1 MRNVRCSR
9 VAAAL
14 VTSACLVLSG
24 CGGSGTGSGKTKI
37 TFWDDNGG
45 PARTPVWQ
53 HIIAEFTKA
62 NPDIDVEYVG
72 IPIAQV
78 QQKYDT
84 AIAGGGL
91 PDVGGVST
99 AMLANLVAQKA
110 LDTVDDKVS
119 GGKLNEQVLATVRET
134 VPD

>member
-1 MRNVRCSR
+1 MGKLRWSR

-14 VTSACLVLSG
+14 VTVVCLVLAG
-24 CGGSGTGSGKTKI
+24 CGGTGTGNGKTKI

-62 NPDIDVEYVG
+62 NPDIDVQYVG

-110 LDTVDDKVS
+110 LDPVDLS
-119 GGKLNEQVLATVRET
+119 GLPLNEQVVNSVKATV
-134 VPD
+134 

>member
-1 MRNVRCSR
+1 MRSSR
-9 VAAAL
+9 WLTAAAL
-14 VTSACLVLSG
+14 AMGACLALAG
-24 CGGSGTGSGKTKI
+24 CGSGSSSGSGGGTTKI

-53 HIIAEFTKA
+53 HIIDEFQKA
-62 NPDIDVEYVG
+62 NPNIKVEYVPV
-72 IPIAQV
+72 PIAQI

-99 AMLANLVAQKA
+99 AMLANLVPQKA
-110 LDTVDDKVS
+110 LDAVDD
-119 GGKLNEQVLATVRET
+119 QVNNSSLKG
-134 VPD
+134 

>member
-1 MRNVRCSR
+1 MRPVDRRRSSTTG
-9 VAAAL
+9 L
-14 VTSACLVLSG
+14 TG
-24 CGGSGTGSGKTKI
+24 CGGESAPAGDGTTTI

-53 HIIAEFTKA
+53 HIIAEFQKA
-62 NPDIDVEYVG
+62 NPKIKVQYVG

-91 PDVGGVST
+91 PDVGGRHDGD
-99 AMLANLVAQKA
+99 AGQPGRPEGARP
-110 LDTVDDKVS
+110 
-119 GGKLNEQVLATVRET
+119 GR
-134 VPD
+134 PDRRCP

>member
-1 MRNVRCSR
+1 MRISRWSR
-9 VAAAL
+9 VAAL
-14 VTSACLVLSG
+14 VVGACLAIAG
-24 CGGSGTGSGKTKI
+24 CGGSRSGKTKI

-45 PARTPVWQ
+45 PARTPVWE
-53 HIIAEFTKA
+53 HIIAEFEKA

-91 PDVGGVST
+91 PDIGGVST

-110 LDTVDDKVS
+110 LDPVDQAAGGIT
-119 GGKLNEQVLATVRET
+119 GGKLNEQVAATV
-134 VPD
+134 